1 MDLLDDDLEFLDD
14 VTKGL
19 GTPDTRDIFE
29 IAQTN
34 ELGTL
39 YKECAAEAG
48 EISVAGLCANG
59 PRLAA
64 IIISDPHI
72 SEEFGRFRDG
82 FFLYAL
88 ARGYA
93 AGREAAQL
101 EER

>member
-1 MDLLDDDLEFLDD
+1 MDLPDDDLKFLDD
-14 VTKGL
+14 ATRVL
-19 GTPDTRDIFE
+19 GGPDIGDTFE
-29 IAQTN
+29 VAQT
-34 ELGTL
+34 EEVGTL
-39 YKECAAEAG
+39 YKECMEEAG
-48 EISVAGLCANG
+48 KISAAGLCANS

-64 IIISDPHI
+64 IVSSDPDI
-72 SEEFGRFRDG
+72 LDEFGRFRDG